1 MPFSNRYCLGLVALA
16 LVAGCGADQPGASGS
31 TAGLSS
37 TGTTD
42 PVQASAP
49 TQTLPPDPSGWRLP
63 WSCGVTLPVNQ
74 GNNGDQCGV
83 IGDHIGIQDYAWDFG
98 LPMRTPVL
106 ASRPGIVTF
115 AATYSPPGSECHSG
129 CPYAWGS
136 DDEILCCARCLYS
149 ANRVNVEHDDKT
161 ISSYSHFDEVVVQVG
176 QHVEAGDL
184 LGYSG
189 TSGCSTGP
197 HLHFQV
203 MTGCS
208 TGYCQ
213 SVPVSFD
220 EAGVPACGDQVTSQ
234 NACN

>member
-1 MPFSNRYCLGLVALA
+1 MGLL
-16 LVAGCGADQPGASGS
+16 LVISLAGCGVGDPTATGGTGAGLE
-31 TAGLSS
+31 TAGAKTDNPSS
-37 TGTTD
+37 TSSG
-42 PVQASAP
+42 Q
-49 TQTLPPDPSGWRLP
+49 QTLPPNPSGWRLP
-63 WSCGVTLPVNQ
+63 WACGVTLPVNQ

-106 ASRPGIVTF
+106 ASRPGVVTF
-115 AATYSPPGSECHSG
+115 AATYSPPGSECHDG

-136 DDEILCCARCLYS
+136 DHEIECCARCLYS
-149 ANRVNVEHDDKT
+149 ANRVNLEHDDRS

-176 QHVEAGDL
+176 QQVQAGDL

-203 MTGCS
+203 MFGCN

-213 SVPVSFD
+213 SVPITFD
-220 EAGVPACGDQVTSQ
+220 DAGVPACGDRVTSQ